1 MIVPWRPALLGFAGF
16 AALAAVGGF
25 VTPGGGGPTER
36 DSIAFNH
43 RKHVVENEI
52 DCGTCH
58 VYFSEQTFSGLPDP
72 DVCSSCHA
80 EALGKSAEEAKLVR
94 LLSEGKPLEWRRLF
108 RQPPHVFYSH
118 RRHVV
123 VAGIE
128 CPVCHQD
135 IGRSEAP
142 PARVRRLR
150 MDDCIACHESK
161 GVSTNCTACH
171 R

>member
-1 MIVPWRPALLGFAGF
+1 MNVPWRPALLGFAGA
-16 AALAAVGGF
+16 AALAAAGGF
-25 VTPGGGGPTER
+25 LTGGGDDSAVR
-36 DSIAFNH
+36 NSIAFNH
-43 RKHVVENEI
+43 RKHVVDNEI
-52 DCGTCH
+52 GCDTCH
-58 VYFSEQTFSGLPDP
+58 VYVSEQTFSGLPDA

-94 LLSEGKPLEWRRLF
+94 MLAEETPLEWKRLF
-108 RQPPHVFYSH
+108 RQPSHVFYSH
-118 RRHVV
+118 RRHVAV
-123 VAGIE
+123 SGIE

-135 IGRSEAP
+135 IGRSQSP